1 MDLKQIAFAA
11 ACLLCVTPLAAC
23 DMGRSSDEE
32 PVLLRETGFVEV
44 PGGLDY
50 VAMREWPDAESERI
64 AELYTNTQLNILSE
78 RNGWYYVEY
87 RGLNGYVKSD
97 CVVGH
102 RIRNAVGE
110 ADADNMAGFTA
121 PSTAPYD
128 PAAAAMPAA
137 ETTVTGHSAAASGT
151 VATTTV
157 LTKKP
162 NASAVPQEQTTAQE
176 TDAEQSEEHPQQQE
190 APHSVPASTSRT
202 TARTTART
210 TTRTTTRASTSRA
223 TTRAT
228 TAEPVVQSQ
237 PATAPVNYV
246 EYPGLGT
253 CVTFGNYYYS
263 NVVDNKTPMTWLV
276 LDSSG
281 DDMLLLSLY
290 AVDVQP
296 YHHALEALTWENSDL
311 RRWLNTTFLDEAFSP
326 EEQERINV
334 THVFNGDNP
343 YYGTPGG
350 NDTDDQVFLLSVS
363 EAEYYLNTEELRGTW
378 PTLYAESLGAY
389 CDSSNGNWMR
399 YTQWWL
405 RTPGGYDGYASV
417 MPCGWEV
424 NADGLPAD
432 NSYLNVAVRPCI
444 RIKK

>member
-1 MDLKQIAFAA
+1 MTRILRLLLIAAVAWPLSHPAA
-11 ACLLCVTPLAAC
+11 AQEIEVIPGKQA
-23 DMGRSSDEE
+23 
-32 PVLLRETGFVEV
+32 PVLLSQGK
-44 PGGLDY
+44 
-50 VAMREWPDAESERI
+50 SN
-64 AELYTNTQLNILSE
+64 TNLEIKNPVVFLSE
-78 RNGWYYVEY
+78 DKNVSTDG
-87 RGLNGYVKSD
+87 VKLDSSIID
-97 CVVGH
+97 H
-102 RIRNAVGE
+102 RHNHRNAPS
-110 ADADNMAGFTA
+110 MKAGGQV
-121 PSTAPYD
+121 YD
-128 PAAAAMPAA
+128 
-137 ETTVTGHSAAASGT
+137 
-151 VATTTV
+151 
-157 LTKKP
+157 
-162 NASAVPQEQTTAQE
+162 
-176 TDAEQSEEHPQQQE
+176 
-190 APHSVPASTSRT
+190 
-202 TARTTART
+202 
-210 TTRTTTRASTSRA
+210 
-223 TTRAT
+223 
-228 TAEPVVQSQ
+228 
-237 PATAPVNYV
+237 
-246 EYPGLGT
+246 
-253 CVTFGNYYYS
+253 YYS

>member
-1 MDLKQIAFAA
+1 MDLKHIACAA
-11 ACLLCVTPLAAC
+11 ACLLCLVPMTAC
-23 DMGRSSDEE
+23 DMERSSEDEE
-32 PVLLRETGFVEV
+32 VVLREIGFIEV

-64 AELYTNTQLNILSE
+64 AELYTNAQLNILSE

-97 CVVGH
+97 CVVAH
-102 RIRNAVGE
+102 RLRNAAGE
-110 ADADNMAGFTA
+110 NSETGEMPALTA
-121 PSTAPYD
+121 PSTAYYD
-128 PAAAAMPAA
+128 PTTTVLTG
-137 ETTVTGHSAAASGT
+137 ETTTVTGHSAAASGT
-151 VATTTV
+151 VQVTSAA
-157 LTKKP
+157 TKKP
-162 NASAVPQEQTTAQE
+162 NASAVPQEQTDPQE
-176 TDAEQSEEHPQQQE
+176 TEAEEEQPQQE
-190 APHSVPASTSRT
+190 APQTS
-202 TARTTART
+202 ARTTASTHAASRSTAKATSRSATKT
-210 TTRTTTRASTSRA
+210 TTKA

-228 TAEPVVQSQ
+228 TAVPPVQTQ
-237 PATAPVNYV
+237 APQTAPVSYV

-253 CVTFGNYYYS
+253 CVTFGSYYYS
-263 NVVDNKTPMTWLV
+263 NVVDSKTPMTWLV

-281 DDMLLLSLY
+281 DDILLLSLY
-290 AVDVQP
+290 AIDVQP
-296 YHHALEALTWENSDL
+296 YHHNMDPVTWAECDL
-311 RRWLNTTFLDEAFSP
+311 RQWLNTTFLEEAFSP
-326 EEQERINV
+326 LEQERISL

-343 YYGTPGG
+343 YYGTSGG
-350 NDTDDQVFLLSVS
+350 VDTDDKVFLLSIG

-378 PTLYAESLGAY
+378 PTLYAESLGAF
-389 CDSSNGNWMR
+389 CDSSNGNWMC

-417 MPCGWEV
+417 MPCGWQV